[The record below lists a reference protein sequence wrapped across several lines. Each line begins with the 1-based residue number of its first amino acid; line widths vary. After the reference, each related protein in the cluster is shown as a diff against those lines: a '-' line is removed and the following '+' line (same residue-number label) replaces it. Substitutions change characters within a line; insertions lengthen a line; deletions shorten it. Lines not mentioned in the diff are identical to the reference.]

1 MRRTRARSSR
11 VLRLGCWRGRRRH
24 ARRIGWILFAA
35 AAAVAVV
42 LKGQRVSEGREEEG
56 LGVCVARESG
66 GRRVED
72 ARRL

>member
-1 MRRTRARSSR
+1 MLERSQAARER
-11 VLRLGCWRGRRRH
+11 DRLD
-24 ARRIGWILFAA
+24 LFAA

-42 LKGQRVSEGREEEG
+42 RKGQRVGEGREEG
-56 LGVCVARESG
+56 LGVCIARESG